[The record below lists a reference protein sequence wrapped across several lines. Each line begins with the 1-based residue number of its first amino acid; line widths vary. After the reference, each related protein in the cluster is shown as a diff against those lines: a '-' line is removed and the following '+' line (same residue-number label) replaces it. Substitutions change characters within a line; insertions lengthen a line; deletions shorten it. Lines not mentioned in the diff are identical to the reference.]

1 MFTDTYNYDIDL
13 LDSDISLHDGVP
25 RKYYDIK
32 NKKFG
37 DWEIPPWELFI
48 FNNRLLGEG
57 SFAKVYL
64 AKWRGTFVVAKVIN
78 KNICE
83 NEKNL
88 VLREFDIMTK
98 LHHPNIVQF
107 LGYID
112 DPFIIVME
120 YIPNGDLLENIVK
133 NTLTKSQKKNIM
145 INILQ
150 GLAYI
155 HNRKPYSLIHRDI
168 KPTNILLTN
177 SKVAKITDFGLSKF
191 ANLYRNNSNDNLSK
205 LEGDKNKN
213 TMLQFQ
219 YKKMIIEVNN
229 SNLESSPKDSKNNDL
244 TSDVGTQRYMAPE
257 LVNNNNYNNKVD
269 IYSCGILLYEMFE
282 KKRYVPNIKM
292 TWYYTPKNIKLII
305 LNMLDSDPKM
315 RNDALTLLKQVNKL

>member
-1 MFTDTYNYDIDL
+1 MFNNTYNYNINL
-13 LDSDISLHDGVP
+13 FNSDQSLHDGVP
-25 RKYYDIK
+25 KIYHHLKD
-32 NKKFG
+32 KKFS

-48 FNNRLLGEG
+48 FTKRLLGEG

-78 KNICE
+78 ANICA

-98 LHHPNIVQF
+98 MHHPNIVQF

-120 YIPNGDLLENIVK
+120 YIPKGDLLENIEK
-133 NTLTKSQKKNIM
+133 KTLNKSQKINIM
-145 INILQ
+145 KDILQ

-191 ANLYRNNSNDNLSK
+191 ANYYRNNSNDNLVNLDNSTQINQTELSK
-205 LEGDKNKN
+205 KL
-213 TMLQFQ
+213 
-219 YKKMIIEVNN
+219 IE
-229 SNLESSPKDSKNNDL
+229 DL
-244 TSDVGTQRYMAPE
+244 TSFVGTERYMAPE
-257 LVNNNNYNNKVD
+257 CVNDNNYSNKVD

-282 KKRYVPNIKM
+282 NKRYIPNTKM
-292 TWYYTPKNIKLII
+292 VWYNTPKNIRNII
-305 LNMLDSDPKM
+305 NEKMLNVNPEERS
-315 RNDALTLLKQVNKL
+315 DALNLLELLNKL

>member
-1 MFTDTYNYDIDL
+1 MFRTGSNNNFECDFL
-13 LDSDISLHDGVP
+13 EESLHDGVP
-25 RKYYDIK
+25 KNYYYLKD
-32 NKKFG
+32 KKFG
-37 DWEIPPWELFI
+37 EWEIAPWELFI

-78 KNICE
+78 ANICA
-83 NEKNL
+83 NEKSL

-98 LHHPNIVQF
+98 MHHPNIVQF

-120 YIPNGDLLENIVK
+120 YIPNGDLLQNIEK
-133 NTLTKSQKKNIM
+133 KTLSKSQKKNIM
-145 INILQ
+145 KDILQ

-155 HNRKPYSLIHRDI
+155 HNRRPYSLIHRDI

-191 ANLYRNNSNDNLSK
+191 ANIYRNNSNDNLTN
-205 LEGDKNKN
+205 LDNRD
-213 TMLQFQ
+213 
-219 YKKMIIEVNN
+219 NN
-229 SNLESSPKDSKNNDL
+229 SNYTKLTEDL
-244 TSDVGTQRYMAPE
+244 TSFVGTERYMAPE
-257 LVNNNNYNNKVD
+257 SINTTNYSNKVD

-282 KKRYVPNIKM
+282 NKRYIPNQKM
-292 TWYYTPKNIKLII
+292 SWYYTPKNIKNII
-305 LNMLDSDPKM
+305 TQNMLSSDPQE
-315 RNDALTLLKQVNKL
+315 RLDALNLLELLNKL

>member
-1 MFTDTYNYDIDL
+1 MLFIFLYIKINNIYIMFTNTYNYNTDL
-13 LDSDISLHDGVP
+13 MTSDQSIHGGVP
-25 RKYYDIK
+25 RQYFDIK
-32 NKKFG
+32 DKNFG

-48 FNNRLLGEG
+48 FTSRLLGEG

-78 KNICE
+78 ANICA
-83 NEKNL
+83 NEKSL

-98 LHHPNIVQF
+98 MHHPNIVQF

-120 YIPNGDLLENIVK
+120 YIPNGDLLQNIEK
-133 NTLTKSQKKNIM
+133 KILSKSQKKNIM
-145 INILQ
+145 KDILQ

-155 HNRKPYSLIHRDI
+155 HNRRPYSLIHRDI

-191 ANLYRNNSNDNLSK
+191 ANIYRNNSNEDLQNLTI
-205 LEGDKNKN
+205 ENEAKNEN
-213 TMLQFQ
+213 
-219 YKKMIIEVNN
+219 E
-229 SNLESSPKDSKNNDL
+229 EL
-244 TSDVGTQRYMAPE
+244 TSFVGTERYMAPE
-257 LVNNNNYNNKVD
+257 SINTTNYSNKVD

-282 KKRYVPNIKM
+282 NKRYIPNNKM
-292 TWYYTPKNIKLII
+292 VWYNTPKNIRNII
-305 LNMLDSDPKM
+305 IQNMLNINPQE
-315 RNDALTLLKQVNKL
+315 RLDAINLLELLNKL